1 MATNYT
7 ILDYTV
13 KALVEK
19 LMQKYDCSF
28 DSALETV
35 FNSEL
40 YTRMLEDDHLLE
52 EGDIFLANQLYKE
65 LEAPNNTFTQ
75 TSRAQTPRRSR
86 G

>member
-65 LEAPNNTFTQ
+65 LEAPNNMVADD
-75 TSRAQTPRRSR
+75 SKMEYRVNK
-86 G
+86 